1 MNQQERDELAERV
14 RQARKEKRYT
24 QQQLAEGAGVSLG
37 TINNLERGVSVP
49 QRANLASILRFLGI
63 DQDPGETRAGWD
75 DDVELQLDIIGA
87 FLQRLD
93 PEHRRVVGRQFTE
106 FILDHPK

>member
-1 MNQQERDELAERV
+1 MEQHERDELAERV

-37 TINNLERGVSVP
+37 TVNNLERGVSVP
-49 QRANLASILRFLGI
+49 QRGNLASILRFLGI
-63 DQDPGETRAGWD
+63 DQDPEETRSDWD
-75 DDVELQLDIIGA
+75 ADVELQLDIIGA

-93 PEHRRVVGRQFTE
+93 PEERRSVSRQFTRY
-106 FILDHPK
+106 ILDHK